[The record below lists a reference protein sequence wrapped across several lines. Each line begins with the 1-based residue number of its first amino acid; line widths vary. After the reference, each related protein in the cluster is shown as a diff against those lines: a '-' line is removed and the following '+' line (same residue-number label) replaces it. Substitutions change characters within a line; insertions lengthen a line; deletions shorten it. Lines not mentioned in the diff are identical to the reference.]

1 MAEEIVIKIDVSS
14 AGAQSKL
21 RETKKETDK
30 FSDSLVLLKNKTKE
44 LTLAERSLR
53 GEEKLRVAQQK
64 EVTAE
69 QKRLN
74 YETEMG
80 GKIAA
85 TYEAVTTKGTAAQKK
100 YKTQAGL
107 NNAILLETGRLA
119 SDASYGFTAI
129 ANNLSQIVSLGG
141 SFIDTTGSIGSAFS
155 ELKKSLFGVGGLL
168 LGFQILIGLF
178 QSKAAQDFVKG
189 LFGIKGALRELLDL
203 SKSYGD
209 NLSTLT
215 GNFRLY
221 TDILDDS
228 NRSEE
233 EKIIALK
240 KLNKEYPDY
249 NKNVSDEA
257 KNIEDVNKKREE
269 YIKLLQESALSQAA
283 QGKLEEIA
291 GEFGISVLENK
302 IDLINVEA
310 KLQRD
315 QDKYNEIVKRNKA
328 GDVKATDESSR
339 ASLDLQIK
347 AGKLRVQGLKD
358 ETDVLTSEYEKR
370 RKVITDFVKLTDK
383 DGSGGLDGTIKVF
396 ESGIF
401 DLQKIEEKYRKNRL
415 KNLQQTDEE
424 ILAETLLASMTE
436 LDIQEESFIRKEEN
450 RLKNY
455 KDDINKR
462 DISDK
467 EKLQLINDAET
478 KYNDVVASYGVERL
492 KVEERISDF
501 ISSVRTKQVR
511 KNASDAEKQYNRLL
525 DLQDKFNLSSIER
538 MKSDIGANEGYY
550 QAKEDLLNKLVE
562 RQKRIAELA
571 PEGSL
576 VQAQALIEVAS
587 LEDRIRENQ
596 FKKEVQFLNNKK
608 AINTEY
614 VNFTKGISSLIA
626 TIAGENEEVQ
636 KAALVIEKGAAI
648 AGVVVNT
655 QQANATAIANE
666 SKMPVLLPNL
676 LPPFIPY
683 PNPVKPASMAATG
696 AQLTRNNVQAGI
708 SIASILATTLSSFSN
723 PKGSS
728 SGGTTT
734 AATVQA
740 PAFNV
745 VGPSTTDQ
753 LLGDVQQGLS
763 DVKLSVNLN
772 EINEGQETLNF
783 IGTEA
788 NVFPD

>member
-14 AGAQSKL
+14 ADAQSKL
-21 RETKKETDK
+21 RDTKKETDK
-30 FSDSLVLLKNKTKE
+30 FSDSLVLLKNKNKE

-53 GEEKLRVAQQK
+53 GEQKLRVAQQK
-64 EVTAE
+64 EATAE

-141 SFIDTTGSIGSAFS
+141 SFIDTTGSIGSALN

-257 KNIEDVNKKREE
+257 KNIEDVNKKRQE

-347 AGKLRVQGLKD
+347 AGKLRIQGLKD

-383 DGSGGLDGTIKVF
+383 DGSGGLDGTIKIF

-550 QAKEDLLNKLVE
+550 QAKEDLLDKLVE

-576 VQAQALIEVAS
+576 VQAQALMEVAS

-614 VNFTKGISSLIA
+614 VNFTKGISSIIA

-655 QQANATAIANE
+655 QQANATAVANE
-666 SKMPVLLPNL
+666 SKIPVLIPNL
-676 LPPFIPY
+676 VPPFIPY
-683 PNPVKPASMAATG
+683 PNPVKPASMTATG